1 MQAAI
6 VEHLQREGWTIE
18 READT
23 ASHEPG
29 IDTLA
34 SKDGRRLAVE
44 VKGFPSARY
53 ARGPKVG
60 QPKPTPQTLQARHW
74 FGEALLASVLTPS
87 KLGRTEVALGLPD
100 MLRYRKLIE
109 QARWALERLA
119 IGIYLVEEGGAV
131 ERLHDHHERT

>member
-1 MQAAI
+1 VQAAI

-29 IDTLA
+29 IDVLA

-53 ARGPKVG
+53 ARGPKAG
-60 QPKPTPQTLQARHW
+60 QPQPKPRTLQARHW
-74 FGEALLASVLTPS
+74 FSEALLTSNS
-87 KLGRTEVALGLPD
+87 
-100 MLRYRKLIE
+100 
-109 QARWALERLA
+109 
-119 IGIYLVEEGGAV
+119 
-131 ERLHDHHERT
+131 